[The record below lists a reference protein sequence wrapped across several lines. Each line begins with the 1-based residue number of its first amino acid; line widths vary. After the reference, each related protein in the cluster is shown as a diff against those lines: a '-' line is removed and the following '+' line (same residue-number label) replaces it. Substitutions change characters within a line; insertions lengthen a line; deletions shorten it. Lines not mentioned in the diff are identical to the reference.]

1 MDEIQKRKRRCP
13 DQAKA
18 YELATA
24 QRRLCREDLAI
35 EGNPICV
42 PTVDSDVEF
51 ELEPDDDD
59 YKELNFN
66 ED

>member
-24 QRRLCREDLAI
+24 QRRLCREDIAI
-35 EGNPICV
+35 EGNPITV
-42 PTVDSDVEF
+42 PAVDSDVEY
-51 ELEPDDDD
+51 ELEVDDE

-66 ED
+66 DD

>member
-1 MDEIQKRKRRCP
+1 MDDTRRK
-13 DQAKA
+13 KKEN
-18 YELATA
+18 YILA
-24 QRRLCREDLAI
+24 EDIAI
-35 EGNPICV
+35 EGNPIWV